1 MRTAV
6 QRPVLVRSSDRMIA
20 GVCSGLADH
29 LGWPVKFVRLGMI
42 LACFAGGAGVAF
54 YAWLWTMVPTADENA
69 KRNAR
74 RPASPIAP
82 AVSLPPAGGTLNAA
96 GKAVGFPPGAV
107 STQPSN
113 AYDAGHSPSASGAP
127 PVSGPVGGP
136 VPVSGPVG
144 GPVPV
149 RGPFPQVG
157 AGNPGLGGSA
167 TGHEPFIEAAGNSVP
182 GVLGS
187 SGSVSGGLGSGVGS
201 LPGGGAVSA
210 DERAGFGSPSAAWD
224 WAGRS
229 GEGTWSSW
237 FSTRRVP
244 YGKEILLGAALLL
257 VAAILIAR
265 QFGVEVPLGTLI
277 PAAAILGGAAI
288 AWMQLDE
295 TRRAGLVDKTK
306 ADQAGGWV
314 RLAAGLA
321 LVVAGVLVMVSGSG
335 SWEQTWLALLASV
348 AVLGGV
354 ALVLLPWGLKFWK
367 DLETERAGRIRE
379 TERAEIAAHLHD
391 SVLQT
396 LALIQRRAGS
406 EQDVVRLARA
416 QERELRSWLFSDPA
430 KESGLLADRIKAVA
444 AEVEDSQ
451 GHAVEVVAVGDTT
464 MTERHEA
471 MVQAAREAMLNAA
484 RHGGGTVSVYVEST
498 AGTTEIFVKDRGPG
512 FDLDAVPD
520 DRLGVKES
528 IIGRMKRHGGT
539 ATINSSSDGT
549 EVRLALPSTNGEAG
563 DQRNSEAR
571 NSETRNSETRNSETR
586 NGEAKA

>member
-1 MRTAV
+1 MTTAM
-6 QRPVLVRSSDRMIA
+6 QRPPLVRSSDRVIA

-29 LGWPVKFVRLGMI
+29 LGWPVKYIRLGMV
-42 LACFAGGAGVAF
+42 LASFAGGAGLAF
-54 YAWLWTMVPTADENA
+54 YAWLWVMVPTADES
-69 KRNAR
+69 AR
-74 RPASPIAP
+74 RNSRRPVSPIAP
-82 AVSLPPAGGTLNAA
+82 AVSMPP
-96 GKAVGFPPGAV
+96 
-107 STQPSN
+107 
-113 AYDAGHSPSASGAP
+113 
-127 PVSGPVGGP
+127 
-136 VPVSGPVG
+136 
-144 GPVPV
+144 
-149 RGPFPQVG
+149 
-157 AGNPGLGGSA
+157 
-167 TGHEPFIEAAGNSVP
+167 
-182 GVLGS
+182 
-187 SGSVSGGLGSGVGS
+187 SVSMPPEV
-201 LPGGGAVSA
+201 PAPDGGARPLPLSTPAPVFA
-210 DERAGFGSPSAAWD
+210 
-224 WAGRS
+224 
-229 GEGTWSSW
+229 SW
-237 FSTRRVP
+237 FRIRRIQ
-244 YGKEILLGAALLL
+244 YGKEILLGAGLLL

-335 SWEQTWLALLASV
+335 SWEQTWLALLASI

-367 DLETERAGRIRE
+367 DLETERAARVRE

-416 QERELRSWLFSDPA
+416 QERELRTWLYRDAA
-430 KESGLLADRIKAVA
+430 KDAGLLAERIAAAA
-444 AEVEDSQ
+444 AEVEDAH
-451 GHAVEVVAVGDTT
+451 GHAVDVVSVGDAA
-464 MTERHEA
+464 MTDRHEA
-471 MVQAAREAMLNAA
+471 LVLAAREAMHNAA
-484 RHGGGTVSVYVEST
+484 RHGGGAVSVYLESSDT
-498 AGTTEIFVKDRGPG
+498 GSEVFVRDRGPG
-512 FDLDAVPD
+512 FDPDAVPE

-539 ATINSSSDGT
+539 AVISSGSEGT
-549 EVRLALPSTNGEAG
+549 EVRLKLPVEGADKAEN
-563 DQRNSEAR
+563 
-571 NSETRNSETRNSETR
+571 R

>member
-1 MRTAV
+1 MTTVV
-6 QRPVLVRSSDRMIA
+6 QRPTLVRSSDRMIA

-29 LGWPVKFVRLGMI
+29 LGWPVNFVRLGMI

-82 AVSLPPAGGTLNAA
+82 AVSLPPTSVAA
-96 GKAVGFPPGAV
+96 G
-107 STQPSN
+107 PSAAT
-113 AYDAGHSPSASGAP
+113 AYDAGPSPSVGGAP
-127 PVSGPVGGP
+127 PVSG
-136 VPVSGPVG
+136 
-144 GPVPV
+144 
-149 RGPFPQVG
+149 
-157 AGNPGLGGSA
+157 
-167 TGHEPFIEAAGNSVP
+167 SVP
-182 GVLGS
+182 GS
-187 SGSVSGGLGSGVGS
+187 RSVSGNGSIPGNGSVLGN
-201 LPGGGAVSA
+201 
-210 DERAGFGSPSAAWD
+210 AGTVPVAEPAAFGNAASSWD
-224 WAGRS
+224 WAGSRS
-229 GEGTWSSW
+229 GAEFRDEAAKGSGSTLSSW
-237 FSTRRVP
+237 FSFRKIQ

-257 VAAILIAR
+257 IAAILIAR
-265 QFGVEVPLGTLI
+265 QFGVDVPLGTLI

-306 ADQAGGWV
+306 ADQAGGWT

-367 DLETERAGRIRE
+367 DLEAERAGRVRE

-406 EQDVVRLARA
+406 EQDVIRLARA

-444 AEVEDSQ
+444 AEVEDSH
-451 GHAVEVVAVGDTT
+451 GHAVEVVTVGDTD
-464 MTERHEA
+464 MTDRHEA
-471 MVQAAREAMLNAA
+471 LVQAAREAMLNAA
-484 RHGGGTVSVYVEST
+484 RHGGGTVSVYLESA
-498 AGTTEIFVKDRGPG
+498 AGSTEVFIKDRGPG
-512 FDLDAVPD
+512 FDPDAVPD

-539 ATINSSSDGT
+539 AVINSSSDGT
-549 EVRLALPSTNGEAG
+549 EVRLTLPSISSDGGEQRNGE
-563 DQRNSEAR
+563 Q
-571 NSETRNSETRNSETR
+571 R
-586 NGEAKA
+586 NGEAKQ